1 MWLCALLTAKWTSLP
16 LSQCL
21 ECYLALPKTE
31 GRPQPPRE
39 RTWGFSI
46 LYDMKRK
53 CHVGALSPALE
64 DMRRTY
70 SESEDYSLMSES
82 YSIWLYR
89 HRATLSNIVVKTYLF
104 LNASEA
110 KLLSKAEKKKNQSS
124 LCWSL
129 QWSIHATKIYFS
141 PLFAEEFGHHPR
153 HVKLKYCGL

>member
-1 MWLCALLTAKWTSLP
+1 MWLCVLLTAKWTSLP

-110 KLLSKAEKKKNQSS
+110 KLLSKAEKKKINHLYVGLSS
-124 LCWSL
+124 DPYMQRRFTLVHYL
-129 QWSIHATKIYFS
+129 
-141 PLFAEEFGHHPR
+141 
-153 HVKLKYCGL
+153 LKNLVIIPGM